1 MKIIERLDDFNGSVL
16 SIGLSAPDE
25 YPEHIAELWGGMAE
39 AHEANME
46 ILSKY
51 WQALRP
57 LIKRDVDKIPFIEE
71 RMQAALASFAE
82 GKREPGR
89 TLLLEIYNLPLRKLR

>member
-46 ILSKY
+46 ILSK
-51 WQALRP
+51 LFSV
-57 LIKRDVDKIPFIEE
+57 I
-71 RMQAALASFAE
+71 S
-82 GKREPGR
+82 
-89 TLLLEIYNLPLRKLR
+89 